1 MDRVILHSDCN
12 CFYASVECL
21 YRPEIRKKP
30 VAVGG
35 EPKHRHGIILTKN
48 QIAKKCGVK
57 TGEPLWKA
65 KQRCPDLVI
74 VPPNYPLYRAIMSF
88 SRLQS
93 NANLR
98 NTRTFHPRLQI
109 RHSGCFGNSTPGI
122 ARSAVSAFPPPILR
136 TITFRRRRIS
146 LPMNTSANA

>member
-21 YRPEIRKKP
+21 YHPEIRNKP

-35 EPKHRHGIILTKN
+35 EPEHRHGIILTKN
-48 QIAKKCGVK
+48 GIAKKYGVK

-74 VPPNYPLYRAIMSF
+74 VPPNYPLYQRF
-88 SRLQS
+88 SQM
-93 NANLR
+93 
-98 NTRTFHPRLQI
+98 TRKIYLEYTDRVEP
-109 RHSGCFGNSTPGI
+109 FGIDESWVRP
-122 ARSAVSAFPPPILR
+122 
-136 TITFRRRRIS
+136 
-146 LPMNTSANA
+146 